1 MKRNFYSMYCCFLDL
16 LQLASLVLQ
25 AVSMKTKKMHRMF
38 LKRNWSSLRTMQML
52 LSKHILKKSM
62 MYKLLLQTGL
72 LPGRF

>member
-1 MKRNFYSMYCCFLDL
+1 
-16 LQLASLVLQ
+16 
-25 AVSMKTKKMHRMF
+25 MKTQKMHRMF

-72 LPGRF
+72 LPGAFF